1 MRGRSQSA
9 KRMLEV
15 QKHLHSVEELKYLRL
30 KQQIDKCE
38 TEQRE
43 LTEALSSEDALHGLF
58 LDMSVRRIKALKQEE
73 IRLMPL
79 LQEQARVLVDHGGRI
94 KNTERLVKELEYEEL
109 RAEERSD
116 LEEIL
121 EVMLAKGSA
130 SLKQDR

>member
-1 MRGRSQSA
+1 MRGRSQNA

-15 QKHLHSVEELKYLRL
+15 QKHLHSIEELKYLRL

-43 LTEALSSEDALHGLF
+43 LTETLSSEDALHGLF

-79 LQEQARVLVDHGGRI
+79 LQKQASVLVDHGGRI
-94 KNTERLVKELEYEEL
+94 KNTERLVKELEYEE
-109 RAEERSD
+109 RRDEERSD

-121 EVMLAKGSA
+121 EVMLAKRSA